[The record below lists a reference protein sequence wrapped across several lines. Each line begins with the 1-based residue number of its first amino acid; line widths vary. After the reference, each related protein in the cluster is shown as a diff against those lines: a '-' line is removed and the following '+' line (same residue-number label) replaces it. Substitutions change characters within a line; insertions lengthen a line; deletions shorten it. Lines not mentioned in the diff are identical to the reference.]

1 MLGVTKLLCATATA
15 SDVMRYGRDSRSLP
29 SNLLSFSRDK
39 RPVVVWNMTRTCNL
53 TCIHCYSDSKDKLY
67 EGELST
73 PEGKKMINDLAEY
86 KVPTILFSGGEPL
99 MHPDIYELAEYA
111 ISKGLRA
118 VISTNGTLITDEVAN
133 RLKDIGLSYVG
144 ISIDG
149 TEEVNDNF
157 RKKKGAFREAL
168 NGVQICLKN
177 GIKVGLRFTLNK
189 HNYPV
194 LGDVLNILEEEEVPR
209 MCVYHL
215 VYAGRGTKMMEE
227 DVTREEARKAVDMIF
242 DKALYFKG
250 KGIVKEI
257 LTVDNHC
264 DAVYLYKRIQKD
276 QPERAE
282 EVLRML
288 QWNGGASSGIG
299 VADIDNLGNVHADQ
313 FWKHH
318 TFGNVKDRKFADIWT
333 DTSDPIMK
341 GLKDRKPLLK
351 GRCGKC
357 AYLDICNGNFRVR
370 AEAVTGDIWESDPAC
385 FLGDAEIFN
394 RE

>member
-1 MLGVTKLLCATATA
+1 MLGVTKLLCGTATA
-15 SDVMRYGRDSRSLP
+15 SDVMRYGRSSKELP

-53 TCIHCYSDSKDKLY
+53 SCIHCYSESKDKAY
-67 EGELST
+67 EGELT
-73 PEGKKMINDLAEY
+73 TEQGKKMIDDLIEF

-99 MHPDIYELAEYA
+99 MHPDIFELAEYA
-111 ISKGLRA
+111 IKGGLRA
-118 VISTNGTLITDEVAN
+118 VFSTNGTLINEDNVK
-133 RLKDIGLSYVG
+133 RIKDVGLSYVG

-149 TEEVNDNF
+149 TEEVNDRF
-157 RKKKGAFREAL
+157 RAKKGAFREAM
-168 NGVQICLKN
+168 NGIQTCLKH
-177 GIKVGLRFTLNK
+177 GMKVGLRFTLNK

-194 LGDVLNILEEEEVPR
+194 LDEVLNLLEEENIPR
-209 MCVYHL
+209 CCVYHL
-215 VYAGRGTKMMEE
+215 VYAGRGTKMMEA

-242 DKALYFKG
+242 DKALYFKE
-250 KGIVKEI
+250 KGITKEI

-264 DAVYLYKRIQKD
+264 DAVYMYMRIKKT

-282 EVLRML
+282 EVLKML

-318 TFGNVKDRKFADIWT
+318 TFGNVKERKFGDIWT
-333 DTSDPIMK
+333 DTSDPIMA
-341 GLKDRKPLLK
+341 GLKDRKKLLK

-357 AYLDICNGNFRVR
+357 EYLDVCNGNFRVR

-385 FLGDAEIFN
+385 YLTDAEIFN
-394 RE
+394 RI